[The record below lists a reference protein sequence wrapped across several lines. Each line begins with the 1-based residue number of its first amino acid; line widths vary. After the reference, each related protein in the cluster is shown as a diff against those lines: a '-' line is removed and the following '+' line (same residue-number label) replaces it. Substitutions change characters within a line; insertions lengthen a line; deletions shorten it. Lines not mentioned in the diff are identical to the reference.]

1 MPRRLII
8 FLGFLS
14 FGSGPF
20 SELWSQ
26 SIRVATLNVWSGLD
40 YRGTWTVGEYETDA
54 ARAKR
59 LNAVAVELR
68 LADADVILLQECNP
82 VHGVGSGLAS
92 ALGYDWIAQRVNAGI
107 KFGPLGFPVNL
118 NEGLVILARKDL
130 ALEFVDVWRLSNTL
144 GAFGNVVSFHFAEHN
159 IALVGKISMQ
169 GREIL
174 VVNVHLPSV
183 LPDDST
189 TRNAAEAFLQ
199 ERGAPLSVRA
209 EVAEEISRRAEERKG
224 QVTRLL
230 RYLEVHAADK
240 PVILGGDM
248 NATETSPEIQL
259 LAGRLVHA
267 VPAGDHPVTWDPANA
282 NTAYSRLLPPQ
293 PTLQNELQAWYD
305 GVPRLIDHIFLG
317 GGFRP
322 EDIVAASIF
331 ANRPSGEAYV
341 SDHYGL
347 AADIGFERPVDLAA
361 QIVPQSLEALPI
373 LSYDTDVGFGF
384 GAKGFVLNALGE
396 SESIDLTVFN
406 STKGERWYRL
416 VFSVPDFELRQGT
429 TYPWSVDAVL
439 DYDRYLVSN
448 FFGIGSESR
457 KADRET
463 FTKEMAEVQLVL
475 GKGWSGE
482 FVTQAGVRFRTVRNT
497 GFAPTGSFATT
508 LPAINQ
514 GRSFGW
520 TANLALRYDSRDSH
534 INPSRGGVV
543 QLDLERGIGGDY
555 RASSV
560 SLIVQNYHVLF
571 YPKTILAARVMG
583 QAVDGTG
590 LPLHTYVTLGGNRT
604 LRGYPQDRF
613 LGKVLWL
620 GNLETRFPIVWRLHG
635 LAFYDVGQV
644 RGTAGQL
651 TMSRGWR
658 SNTGLGLRFLMDTF
672 IVRCDV
678 GWSREGSGLYFNF
691 GHLF

>member
-8 FLGFLS
+8 LLGLLFLDPGLS
-14 FGSGPF
+14 G
-20 SELWSQ
+20 LWSQ
-26 SIRVATLNVWSGLD
+26 SVRVATLNVWSGLD

-54 ARAKR
+54 VRRTR
-59 LNAVAVELR
+59 LRGVAEELR
-68 LADADVILLQECNP
+68 RVGADVILLQECNP
-82 VHGVGSGLAS
+82 VHTVGSELAS
-92 ALGYDWIAQRVNAGI
+92 ALGYDGIGQRVNAGI
-107 KFGPLGFPVNL
+107 KIGPLGFPANL

-130 ALEFVDVWRLSNTL
+130 ALEFVDVWRLSNTV
-144 GAFGNVVSFHFAEHN
+144 GAFGDMVSFHFAEHN
-159 IALVGKISMQ
+159 IALVGKIKVQ
-169 GREIL
+169 GREVL
-174 VVNVHLPSV
+174 VVNVHLPSA

-189 TRNAAEAFLQ
+189 TSSVTEAFLQ
-199 ERGAPLSVRA
+199 GRGAPPSMRA
-209 EVAEEISRRAEERKG
+209 EIAEEIRRGAEERGG
-224 QVTRLL
+224 QVARLL
-230 RYLEVHAADK
+230 EFLEVHAAGK
-240 PVILGGDM
+240 PVIVGGDM
-248 NATETSPEIQL
+248 NATETSPEMQL

-293 PTLQNELQAWYD
+293 PTLQDELQAWYD
-305 GVPRLIDHIFLG
+305 GIPRAIDHIFLG
-317 GGFRP
+317 GGLRP
-322 EDIVAASIF
+322 ETVASASVF
-331 ANRPSGEAYV
+331 ADLPRAGLYV

-347 AADIGFERPVDLAA
+347 FADVGVEAPVDTAV
-361 QIVPQSLEALPI
+361 QIVPRSVEALPI
-373 LSYDTDVGFGF
+373 LSYDTDVGFGY
-384 GAKGFVLNALGE
+384 GAKGFVLNALGG

-416 VFSVPDFELRQGT
+416 VLSVPDFELRQGT
-429 TYPWSVDAVL
+429 TYAWSIDAVV

-448 FFGIGSESR
+448 FFGIGSGSR

-463 FTKEMAEVQLVL
+463 FTKEVAEVQLVL
-475 GKGWSGE
+475 GRGWSGE
-482 FVTQAGVRFRTVRNT
+482 FVTQAGVKFKTVRNT
-497 GFAPTGSFATT
+497 GFAPTGLFATT

-514 GRSFGW
+514 GRSSGW
-520 TANLALRYDSRDSH
+520 AFTTSFRYDSRDSY
-534 INPSRGGVV
+534 INPSRGEVV

-555 RASSV
+555 QTSSV
-560 SLIVQNYHVLF
+560 SLIVQNYWVLF
-571 YPKTILAARVMG
+571 HPKTVLAARIMG

-590 LPLHTYVTLGGNRT
+590 LPLHTYVSLGGNRT

-613 LGKVLWL
+613 LGKVLLL
-620 GNLETRFPIVWRLHG
+620 GNLETRFPILWRFQG

-651 TMSRGWR
+651 TLNRGWR

-672 IVRCDV
+672 VVRCDV